1 MKKKFKILAID
12 GGGIRGVYSAII
24 LKEIENKFNIKLHE
38 HFDLIAGTS
47 TGSILAAAVATNIPL
62 EEVID
67 LYKNEGAK
75 IFKSRLCAVKG
86 LNKSKYDNSHL
97 KKLLKEKFRDKT
109 LSDLSIKT
117 RLLIP
122 TTDISNGD
130 VHVIKSFYIEEFKR
144 DKDRKIQDAVLSSCS
159 APLYFNPNKMESY
172 LLADGGLWANNP
184 SLVAL
189 TEGIGKIKI
198 TDNKE
203 KITLDNTNL
212 LSIGTGIGHKYYDP
226 KDSTSDN
233 WGFMRKWGTSK
244 LIDTILN
251 LQSINVH
258 NTVNF
263 MLDKDNYLRINFES
277 DKNLSLDSVDIISSL
292 EAKAERDFTHNS
304 EKIKRL
310 LGLEEQLCN

>member
-47 TGSILAAAVATNIPL
+47 TGSILAAAVAVDIPL

-75 IFKSRLCAVKG
+75 IFKSRLCTVKG

-97 KKLLKEKFRDKT
+97 KKLLKEKFQDRT
-109 LSDLSIKT
+109 LSDPSIKT

-130 VHVIKSFYIEEFKR
+130 VHVIKSSYIEEFKR

-189 TEGIGKIKI
+189 TEGIGKIKT
-198 TDNKE
+198 TDNIE
-203 KITLDNTNL
+203 RITLDNTNL

-233 WGFMRKWGTSK
+233 WGFIRKWSTSK

-263 MLDKDNYLRINFES
+263 MLPEDNYLRINFES
-277 DKNLSLDSVDIISSL
+277 DLNLSLDSVDIISSL
-292 EAKAERDFTHNS
+292 EAKAERHFTLNS
-304 EKIKRL
+304 EKIKKL
-310 LGLEEQLCN
+310 LGLER

>member
-1 MKKKFKILAID
+1 MAERFKILSID
-12 GGGIRGVYSAII
+12 GGGIRGVYSAVI
-24 LKEIENKFNIKLHE
+24 LKEIENKFNIKLYE
-38 HFDLIAGTS
+38 HFDLVAGTS
-47 TGSILAAAVATNIPL
+47 TGSILAAAIATNIPL
-62 EEVID
+62 SEVID

-75 IFKSRLCAVKG
+75 IFDSRISALGG
-86 LNKSKYDNSHL
+86 LNKSRYDNTYL
-97 KKLLKEKFRDKT
+97 KNLLASKFGDKT
-109 LSDLSIKT
+109 LSDSSIKT

-130 VHVIKSFYIEEFKR
+130 VHVIKSYYIEEFKR

-189 TEGIGKIKI
+189 TEGVGKIKTTKNI
-198 TDNKE
+198 E
-203 KITLDNTNL
+203 KITLENTSL

-226 KDSTSDN
+226 KDSDSDN
-233 WGFMRKWGTSK
+233 WGFIRKWEKSK

-258 NTVNF
+258 NIVNF
-263 MLDKDNYLRINFES
+263 MLSKDNYIRINFES
-277 DKNLSLDSVDIISSL
+277 DKDLSLDSIKIISSL
-292 EAKAERDFTHNS
+292 EAKAEKDFTHNS
-304 EKIKRL
+304 ERIKKL
-310 LGLEEQLCN
+310 LGLI